1 MISRWFLGREQLI
14 PPCSW
19 ISLNW
24 KWWQN
29 CSPAGILTVFIHY
42 NLAKDEYFQKKSVC
56 SLIVLYSKNNSLTF
70 DCSDNKIKREK
81 LLVRIWPALCDPA
94 ERLSSSRLT
103 HALNT
108 PKIQT
113 HTPTWRAWQGEWKIF
128 RKGQGLWINCDR
140 ATGIWTQ
147 MAHNLPSPCELCS
160 VTLFLPL
167 WPKTQPKHSF
177 RPSYIGVK
185 DPVVCSRESQRG
197 KKGPMSRHPRNSV

>member
-1 MISRWFLGREQLI
+1 MNISKKNVSLFPDCTLQQKQLLDLWLQRQQNKERKTLGAHLTCTLRSSGKVIEQQAD
-14 PPCSW
+14 SH
-19 ISLNW
+19 S
-24 KWWQN
+24 K
-29 CSPAGILTVFIHY
+29 H
-42 NLAKDEYFQKKSVC
+42 AK
-56 SLIVLYSKNNSLTF
+56 
-70 DCSDNKIKREK
+70 
-81 LLVRIWPALCDPA
+81 
-94 ERLSSSRLT
+94 
-103 HALNT
+103 NT
-108 PKIQT
+108 NT

-177 RPSYIGVK
+177 RPSYNGVK

-197 KKGPMSRHPRNSV
+197 KKGPMTRHPRNSIWSLS